1 MPYASYAEQIAVN
14 GAVFYTV
21 VCLPHADGRFPV
33 ILYRSPYVDAERYT
47 PDDELCAQIALR
59 NEAFLEAGYAVIWQ
73 HCRGRGKS
81 TGDCIPYIYERE
93 DGLALR
99 EWVRTQPFYDGEL
112 YLCGGSYT
120 SSVHYVTAP
129 FEKDVKGAVLEVQD
143 CERYNCNYRN
153 GFYKSNLHGM
163 WYLRN
168 MYKKNSIPKKNFTPE
183 SFLTLPLSDLSEI
196 VTGERIADFDEILR
210 HPRRDDPFW
219 QTRFGGGEAHD
230 AVKHVRIPILFTT
243 AFYDIYTG
251 GIFDMWNGM
260 DETARSLCAL
270 AVNPYDHSG
279 KNTAQ
284 PITFENGMLKEA
296 FPDFRVRWLNAIRG
310 KCPYP
315 IERGKV
321 TYYTLFE
328 NRWHTDD
335 FTPPAEA
342 VTHVLGEGERTYR
355 YNPYSPA
362 SFKGGLSAN
371 FDGTA
376 YQNPPN
382 TRYDILTVYTPE
394 FTEDTVIRGK
404 ITAKLSVRSTAEDTC
419 FYMRLSLVTEEGDYG
434 LRDDIN
440 QISNFC
446 DSYTPGS
453 TVSMDFSFDEHSFL
467 VKAGQKIR
475 IDISSSAFPHYVRH
489 TNRKGLFSDQTTAT
503 YADNTVVLHDSTV
516 TIPVLTRLNAY
527 ESK

>member
-1 MPYASYAEQIAVN
+1 MSYISYSETIAAD
-14 GAVFYTV
+14 GAVLYTV
-21 VCLPHADGRFPV
+21 VCLPRESGRFPIV
-33 ILYRSPYVDAERYT
+33 LYRSPYVDSERYT
-47 PDDELCAQIALR
+47 PDEELCALIAAR
-59 NEAFLEAGYAVIWQ
+59 NEAFLKEGYAVIWQ

-93 DGLALR
+93 DGLLLR

-120 SSVHYVTAP
+120 SSVHFVTVP
-129 FEKDVKGAVLEVQD
+129 FESDVKGAVLEVQD

-153 GFYKSNLHGM
+153 GFYKSNLHGE
-163 WYLRN
+163 WYLKN
-168 MYKKNSIPKKNFTPE
+168 MYKRNSIPKKNFTPE
-183 SFLTLPLSDLSEI
+183 SFLTLPLSSLSEI
-196 VTGERIADFDEILR
+196 VTGEKSADFDEILR
-210 HPRRDDPFW
+210 HPKRDDPFW

-230 AVKHVRIPILFTT
+230 AVKHIRIPILFTT
-243 AFYDIYTG
+243 AFYDLYAG

-260 DETARSLCAL
+260 DDTARALCAL

-310 KCPYP
+310 KCAYP
-315 IERGKV
+315 IEQGKI

-335 FTPPAEA
+335 FKLPTET

-355 YNPYSPA
+355 YNPYNPA
-362 SFKGGLSAN
+362 SFKGGLSTN
-371 FDGTA
+371 FGGTA

-382 TRYDILTVYTPE
+382 TRYDVLTVYTPAFE
-394 FTEDTVIRGK
+394 TDTVVQGK
-404 ITAKLSVRSTAEDTC
+404 ITARLSVRSSAEDTC

-434 LRDDIN
+434 LRDDIS

-446 DSYTPGS
+446 DTYTPGD
-453 TVSMDFSFDEHSFL
+453 TLTMDFTFDEHSFL

-489 TNRKGLFSDQTTAT
+489 TNKKGLFSDQTTAI
-503 YADNTVVLHDSTV
+503 YADNTVVLQDSTV
-516 TIPVLTRLNAY
+516 TIPFL
-527 ESK
+527 SKK